1 VRDYVNGFHET
12 RVKVGLT
19 VRQVNLVDG
28 NQLKVGLNAHTLLA
42 AQPKLNAL
50 LHLVKRKVQHVL
62 VGKRKRNEIQCFN

>member
-12 RVKVGLT
+12 RAKVGLT

-28 NQLKVGLNAHTLLA
+28 NQLKVGLNAHILLA
-42 AQPKLNAL
+42 VQPKLNAL

-62 VGKRKRNEIQCFN
+62 VGKRKRNEIQCLN